1 MGHPRCFFLQE
12 DRQDGLI
19 MLYRNIRTGRMIDIP
34 SKLTDVEW
42 ELVEEQAPADS
53 VVSGS
58 KKTAAEKAKKRTG
71 KKRNV

>member
-1 MGHPRCFFLQE
+1 
-12 DRQDGLI
+12 
-19 MLYRNIRTGRMIDIP
+19 MLYRTIRTGRMIDIP

-42 ELVEEQAPADS
+42 ELVEEQVPADS

>member
-1 MGHPRCFFLQE
+1 
-12 DRQDGLI
+12 